1 MATPI
6 KFTEEELKQVT
17 ELRDASQAK
26 VVEFGQLKLERI
38 LTENRLTQLDQL
50 DEEAKNSYIEL
61 QKQEADLVG
70 QLKEKYGAGTVDVES
85 GEFVPAK

>member
-50 DEEAKNSYIEL
+50 DEEAKNSYVEL
-61 QKQEADLVG
+61 QKQEANLVE

>member
-6 KFTEEELKQVT
+6 KFTKEELKQVT

-50 DEEAKNSYIEL
+50 DEEAKNSYVEL
-61 QKQEADLVG
+61 QKQEAELVE

>member
-50 DEEAKNSYIEL
+50 DEEAKNSYVEL
-61 QKQEADLVG
+61 QKQEAELVE

>member
-6 KFTEEELKQVT
+6 KFTKEELKQVT

-26 VVEFGQLKLERI
+26 VVEFGQLKLERL
-38 LTENRLTQLDQL
+38 LTENRLDQLDQL
-50 DEEAKNSYIEL
+50 DEEAKNSYVEL
-61 QKQEADLVG
+61 QKQEANLVE

>member
-6 KFTEEELKQVT
+6 KFTKEELKQVT

-50 DEEAKNSYIEL
+50 DEEAKNSYVEL
-61 QKQEADLVG
+61 QKQEANLVE